1 MTVPKIFKS
10 SNFYNYLLILVAFII
25 IPLLLKVISGP
36 GINSIEFVGDFKN
49 CKINEC
55 FFSDI
60 RYSFNISGNKIINAY
75 NNKIKFIK
83 PAGVKNPIR
92 TRFHMDPTY
101 SNDIIIDSV
110 IIQYNSGKEISYTA
124 ENYFSN
130 IYWLGSNIKNITYAA
145 NSAIIT
151 FNENI
156 KDESYI
162 ELGTDLRFYRYNHY
176 FIITG
181 LMFFLT
187 FLMLTFK
194 INKDEIFLFT
204 VSLIAYFSFFS
215 SILLNNIL
223 VISICLL
230 AIYNYFFKGIR
241 NKISLFA
248 IGFSI
253 LYALKLIWT
262 FIPVN
267 SHSFSIIMEKYLS
280 YVLLP
285 VAFIFIPISN
295 NNATSICKSMVI
307 VSISLLYINL
317 LSYIVFYPPFLS
329 GHNITYPDALHQFS
343 PEFTHSSYVSFFYI
357 TSFIGV
363 LHLYYRNNIK
373 TKLILIYPIIVLIYS
388 ILANARI
395 GILFSII
402 SFISSLVLLYY
413 ESIYK
418 KYYLP
423 SIIIIVIVFAS
434 LVPFS
439 KFLSKIDPI
448 RMNTWEIARENIKNN
463 AFCGLGTGGERLI
476 FNDETLEKYNLDTT
490 NIPRN
495 NAHNQLLNEMLE
507 HGIIFGSILYLIMFT
522 ILIIGFKQNKPQLC
536 MFVIIA
542 LIFMSAEVV
551 TDRSRG
557 LIFLM
562 TMLLFWDQ
570 VPLRIPEEK
579 LE

>member
-1 MTVPKIFKS
+1 MEYASV
-10 SNFYNYLLILVAFII
+10 L
-25 IPLLLKVISGP
+25 
-36 GINSIEFVGDFKN
+36 
-49 CKINEC
+49 
-55 FFSDI
+55 SD
-60 RYSFNISGNKIINAY
+60 
-75 NNKIKFIK
+75 
-83 PAGVKNPIR
+83 
-92 TRFHMDPTY
+92 
-101 SNDIIIDSV
+101 
-110 IIQYNSGKEISYTA
+110 
-124 ENYFSN
+124 
-130 IYWLGSNIKNITYAA
+130 
-145 NSAIIT
+145 
-151 FNENI
+151 
-156 KDESYI
+156 
-162 ELGTDLRFYRYNHY
+162 
-176 FIITG
+176 
-181 LMFFLT
+181 
-187 FLMLTFK
+187 
-194 INKDEIFLFT
+194 
-204 VSLIAYFSFFS
+204 
-215 SILLNNIL
+215 
-223 VISICLL
+223 
-230 AIYNYFFKGIR
+230 
-241 NKISLFA
+241 
-248 IGFSI
+248 
-253 LYALKLIWT
+253 
-262 FIPVN
+262 
-267 SHSFSIIMEKYLS
+267 
-280 YVLLP
+280 
-285 VAFIFIPISN
+285 
-295 NNATSICKSMVI
+295 
-307 VSISLLYINL
+307 
-317 LSYIVFYPPFLS
+317 
-329 GHNITYPDALHQFS
+329 
-343 PEFTHSSYVSFFYI
+343 
-357 TSFIGV
+357 
-363 LHLYYRNNIK
+363 NIK

-507 HGIIFGSILYLIMFT
+507 HGILFGSILYLIMFT
-522 ILIIGFKQNKPQLC
+522 ILIIGFKKNKPQLC

-579 LE
+579 SE